1 MPRFLAV
8 DVNVV
13 SGTVHLENTKTTQ
26 VDFKNAQGQPV
37 AFTLAPRLQLTL
49 LDQTNINPYKVSNVK
64 TGNVYTGFIIGFSN
78 KVTLDV
84 EWEVSER
91 A

>member
-1 MPRFLAV
+1 MPRFLAI

-13 SGTVHLENTKTTQ
+13 SGTVHLENTKTAQ

-49 LDQTNINPYKVSNVK
+49 LDQTNQIPFKVSNVK
-64 TGNVYTGFIIGFSN
+64 TGNVYTGFIVGFQT
-78 KVTLDV
+78 KVTTDI